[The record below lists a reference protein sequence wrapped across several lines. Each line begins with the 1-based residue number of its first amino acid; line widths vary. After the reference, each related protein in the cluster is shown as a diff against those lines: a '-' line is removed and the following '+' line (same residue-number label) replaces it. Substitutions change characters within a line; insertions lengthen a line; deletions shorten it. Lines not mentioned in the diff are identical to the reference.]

1 MPKGEKVNFVIIIIG
16 ELLLNVST
24 LFLIV
29 SKEKNK
35 NEGIYR
41 SILVGII
48 SSIVLN
54 AGLIY
59 LTEAKLI
66 LEVSLIVLTVISLF
80 VTLPLV
86 IKNMRVG

>member
-1 MPKGEKVNFVIIIIG
+1 MNFVIIIIG

-59 LTEAKLI
+59 LAGVKLI
-66 LEVSLIVLTVISLF
+66 LVL
-80 VTLPLV
+80 
-86 IKNMRVG
+86 

>member
-1 MPKGEKVNFVIIIIG
+1 MNFVIIIIG

-29 SKEKNK
+29 SKEKSK

-41 SILVGII
+41 PILVGII

>member
-1 MPKGEKVNFVIIIIG
+1 MNFVIIIIG

-59 LTEAKLI
+59 LAEVKLI

>member
-1 MPKGEKVNFVIIIIG
+1 MNFVIIIIG

-41 SILVGII
+41 PILVGII

>member
-1 MPKGEKVNFVIIIIG
+1 MNFVIIIIG

-29 SKEKNK
+29 SKEKSK

-41 SILVGII
+41 PILVGII

-54 AGLIY
+54 ASLIY
-59 LTEAKLI
+59 LTEVKLI

>member
-1 MPKGEKVNFVIIIIG
+1 MNFVIIIIG

-35 NEGIYR
+35 NEGLYR

>member
-1 MPKGEKVNFVIIIIG
+1 MNFVIIIIG

-29 SKEKNK
+29 SKEKSK

-41 SILVGII
+41 PILVGII

-59 LTEAKLI
+59 LTEVKLI

-86 IKNMRVG
+86 IKNMRLG

>member
-1 MPKGEKVNFVIIIIG
+1 MNFVIIIIG

-66 LEVSLIVLTVISLF
+66 LEVSIIVLTVISLF

>member
-1 MPKGEKVNFVIIIIG
+1 MNFVIIIIG

-24 LFLIV
+24 LFLMM

-41 SILVGII
+41 PILVGII
-48 SSIVLN
+48 SNIVLN
-54 AGLIY
+54 AGLTY

-66 LEVSLIVLTVISLF
+66 LKVSLIVLAVISLF

>member
-1 MPKGEKVNFVIIIIG
+1 MNFVIIIIG
-16 ELLLNVST
+16 ELLLNVSI
-24 LFLIV
+24 LFLIM
-29 SKEKNK
+29 SKEKSK

-41 SILVGII
+41 PILVGII

-59 LTEAKLI
+59 LTEVKLI

>member
-1 MPKGEKVNFVIIIIG
+1 MNFVIIIIG

>member
-1 MPKGEKVNFVIIIIG
+1 MNFVIIIIG
-16 ELLLNVST
+16 ELLLNVSI
-24 LFLIV
+24 LFLIM
-29 SKEKNK
+29 SKEKSK

-41 SILVGII
+41 PILVSII

-59 LTEAKLI
+59 LTEVKLI

>member
-1 MPKGEKVNFVIIIIG
+1 MNFVIIIIG

-29 SKEKNK
+29 SKEKSK

-41 SILVGII
+41 PILVGII

-54 AGLIY
+54 ASLIC
-59 LTEAKLI
+59 LTEVKLI

-80 VTLPLV
+80 VNLPLV

>member
-1 MPKGEKVNFVIIIIG
+1 MTFVIIIIG

-24 LFLIV
+24 LFLMM
-29 SKEKNK
+29 SKEKSK

-41 SILVGII
+41 PILVGII

-54 AGLIY
+54 VGLIY
-59 LTEAKLI
+59 LTEVKLI
-66 LEVSLIVLTVISLF
+66 LEVLLIVLTVISLF

>member
-1 MPKGEKVNFVIIIIG
+1 MNFVIIIIG

-86 IKNMRVG
+86 IKNMSVG

>member
-1 MPKGEKVNFVIIIIG
+1 MNFVIIIIG

-41 SILVGII
+41 PILVGII
-48 SSIVLN
+48 LSIVLN

>member
-1 MPKGEKVNFVIIIIG
+1 MNFVIIIIG

-29 SKEKNK
+29 SKEKSK

-41 SILVGII
+41 PILVGII

-59 LTEAKLI
+59 LTEVKLI

>member
-1 MPKGEKVNFVIIIIG
+1 MNFVIIIIG

-35 NEGIYR
+35 NEGMYR
-41 SILVGII
+41 PILVGII

-59 LTEAKLI
+59 LTEVKLI

>member
-1 MPKGEKVNFVIIIIG
+1 MNFVIIIIG

-59 LTEAKLI
+59 LTEVKLI

>member
-1 MPKGEKVNFVIIIIG
+1 MNFVIIIIG
-16 ELLLNVST
+16 ELLLNVSI
-24 LFLIV
+24 LFLIM
-29 SKEKNK
+29 SKEKSK
-35 NEGIYR
+35 NEGIYKP
-41 SILVGII
+41 ILVGII

-59 LTEAKLI
+59 LTEVKLI

>member
-1 MPKGEKVNFVIIIIG
+1 MNFVIIIIG

-29 SKEKNK
+29 SKEKSK

-41 SILVGII
+41 PILVGII

-54 AGLIY
+54 ASLIY
-59 LTEAKLI
+59 LTEVKLI

-80 VTLPLV
+80 VTLPLA

>member
-1 MPKGEKVNFVIIIIG
+1 MNFVIIIIG

-35 NEGIYR
+35 NVVIYR

>member
-1 MPKGEKVNFVIIIIG
+1 M
-16 ELLLNVST
+16 
-24 LFLIV
+24 
-29 SKEKNK
+29 SKEKSK

-41 SILVGII
+41 PILVGII